1 MAGEV
6 VGREQ
11 ELAAVGQFL
20 EGHGLPSI
28 LLIEGE
34 AGIGKTTLW
43 RAVRN
48 RKPNRRRRQP
58 ILSKPC
64 FSPPATTRRA
74 SRAQA
79 RFNVS
84 SCSSLVHV
92 EAALRHLL
100 VHLVVAYQGQK
111 GKTRYND
118 PTVRDE
124 IRVVR
129 GDARGAGR
137 FGRAPSRRAGRPRTS
152 ARDRPVRTSTGRSF
166 QAVWSRSRRFSS
178 SPATASRRSSAPS
191 SPSVHEPCRQAVV
204 FSGD

>member
-118 PTVRDE
+118 ATVRDPG
-124 IRVVR
+124 RPR
-129 GDARGAGR
+129 RRPRRGR
-137 FGRAPSRRAGRPRTS
+137 FGRSRVAASWPPQNVSSGPSGPYIDGTFVPGGLVAVET
-152 ARDRPVRTSTGRSF
+152 F
-166 QAVWSRSRRFSS
+166 QFVPGYGL
-178 SPATASRRSSAPS
+178 SPLIGAFVPFG
-191 SPSVHEPCRQAVV
+191 P
-204 FSGD
+204 